1 LRPRLTDLEEEQR
14 PLWYPEDQI
23 PQVGIDS
30 SAALAAG
37 LTFRPA
43 EETARDT
50 LGWARYDGSD
60 GGLDTD
66 AFAAREHALLEAW
79 ATRR

>member
-1 LRPRLTDLEEEQR
+1 
-14 PLWYPEDQI
+14 
-23 PQVGIDS
+23 VGIDS

-50 LGWARYDGSD
+50 LAWARDED
-60 GGLDTD
+60 ADDGLDTD
-66 AFAAREHALLEAW
+66 AFAARERALLDAR
-79 ATRR
+79 TSRG